1 MEVGQEKQDCG
12 WAFLPRTEQEVAQV
26 CSRAR
31 LRDAGLRSPCWR
43 GDR

>member
-1 MEVGQEKQDCG
+1 MEVGQEKQDCE

-31 LRDAGLRSPCWR
+31 LRDAGLRSPCWS
-43 GDR
+43 GDG